1 MNSRLSFLSLWSI
14 NDALNLNALKKQLDE
29 LRLAGLEGVIF
40 HPRFYPNVPVYMS
53 NDYLEIVSDL
63 ILYAKATGMI
73 FWIYDENGWPSG
85 TASGEVI
92 RRLPDAT
99 CKWVEWVP
107 TPDHGGRIEFGSKT
121 AVSSLDPVTTQMFLG
136 ITYEGYRQGLSPEAF
151 DYITGFFSDEVA
163 FLDGHGITVKTGAI
177 PWDDR
182 FVQQYEERY
191 GEALLPRLP
200 LLFTEGEGHEDFRVQ
215 YWELLTDAIVEGFYQ
230 PVAAWCETYGKKFT
244 AHLKAE
250 ESPFFQL
257 SYSGSVFQVLKSVE
271 TPAIDALERSPGN
284 NFYSRIA
291 HSVAMQQG
299 RSDSLVEAMGG
310 SGWGISPE
318 SFTNYCLWLAS
329 HGIEHFVLHLNQ
341 LKLNTKAVQDW
352 PPSMPSH
359 LTWKD
364 AFPALLTSIKA
375 QATHLPDLKAKPDVL
390 IVTPTR
396 GIMAAFDPK
405 ESMQMNEH
413 DGSNIPASSAGGVVN
428 EKLLALVEACYAAG
442 LHYELTEERV
452 IEEDGLIESGFLRIG
467 KRDYDCV
474 LVAEGCRWKDAGM
487 LEKLCAAGVN
497 VCETQ
502 NWQRIL
508 AEKIRVESNE
518 EHPIAAGSAAEQT
531 NWSILPPTTN
541 QVYVELQ
548 AVQEGKLEAQITV
561 EQPGT
566 IGGLSFVLLDPVKE
580 VRINGEA
587 LPLHFIDGGVEVLIP
602 VEWVGLDQLLS
613 IEVTPIS
620 GGEACPIAFLRGRF
634 AVMSKRPLREKD
646 ERQWM
651 ADGPFHL
658 VTMPAVIDAANLIS
672 AGFPYMGMPVIAKK
686 TLTLYEDQQAGC
698 TDLQLT
704 DVQGDAAQI
713 WLSGEELGWCWGPQW
728 TVHLPK
734 DLAAGSY
741 ELAVALYPSTFNVY
755 GPHHHYEGDRYLTSP
770 DQYMGI
776 QNFAD
781 HPGAPEQTRVQ
792 HAHFVKWGIS
802 GDIQFV

>member
-1 MNSRLSFLSLWSI
+1 MNNRLSFLSFWSI
-14 NDALNLNALKKQLDE
+14 NDTLDLNTLKKQLDE

-53 NDYLEIVSDL
+53 KDYLEIVSGL
-63 ILYAKATGMI
+63 ILYAKATGMM

-85 TASGEVI
+85 TASGEVMK
-92 RRLPDAT
+92 RHPDAT
-99 CKWVEWVP
+99 CKWVEWVS
-107 TPDHGGRIEFGSKT
+107 TPDHGDRIELCSKQ
-121 AVSSLDPVTTQMFLG
+121 AVSSLDPVTTQMFLD

-151 DYITGFFSDEVA
+151 EYVTGFFSDEVA

-182 FVQQYEERY
+182 LPQQYEKRY

-200 LLFTEGEGHEDFRVQ
+200 LLFTEGEGHEDFRVR

-257 SYSGSVFQVLKSVE
+257 SYSGSGFQVLKRVE
-271 TPAIDALERSPGN
+271 TPAIDALERNPGN
-284 NFYSRIA
+284 NFYPRIA

-299 RSDSLVEAMGG
+299 RSGSLVEAMGG
-310 SGWGISPE
+310 SGWGVSPE

-329 HGIEHFVLHLNQ
+329 HGIEQFVFHLNQ

-359 LTWKD
+359 VTWKD
-364 AFPALLTSIKA
+364 AFPALLASIKA
-375 QATHLPDLKAKPDVL
+375 QAALLPDLKAEPDVL

-405 ESMQMNEH
+405 DSMQMNEH
-413 DGSNIPASSAGGVVN
+413 DGSNIPASAAGVIN

-467 KRDYDCV
+467 KRDYSCV
-474 LVAEGCRWKDAGM
+474 LVADGCRWKEAGM
-487 LEKLCAAGVN
+487 LDKLRAAGIN

-502 NWQRIL
+502 DWQLVL
-508 AEKIRVESNE
+508 AEKIRAESSE
-518 EHPIAAGSAAEQT
+518 GPPTAAGADVEQT
-531 NWSILPPTTN
+531 KWSIQSPDTN
-541 QVYVELQ
+541 QFYVEFQ
-548 AVQEGKLEAQITV
+548 PGHEGKLGAQISL
-561 EQPGT
+561 ENPAS
-566 IGGLSFVLLDPVKE
+566 IGGLTFVLLDLVEE
-580 VRINGEA
+580 VRINGEPF
-587 LPLHFIDGGVEVLIP
+587 PLHFKNGGVEVLIP
-602 VEWVGLDQLLS
+602 GDRVGLNRLLS
-613 IEVTPIS
+613 IEVTPIL

-634 AVMSKRPLREKD
+634 AVMSKFPLREKD

-651 ADGPFHL
+651 ADGPFDL
-658 VTMPAVIDAANLIS
+658 VPVPAVIDAANLIS
-672 AGFPYMGMPVIAKK
+672 AGFPFMGEPVIAKK
-686 TLTLYEDQQAGC
+686 IVSLHADQQGKY
-698 TDLQLT
+698 TGLQLT

-713 WLSGEELGWCWGPQW
+713 RLACKELGWCWGPQW
-728 TVHLPK
+728 AVSLPEE
-734 DLAAGSY
+734 LAAGSH
-741 ELAVALYPSTFNVY
+741 ELEVALYPSTFNTY
-755 GPHHHYEGDRYLTSP
+755 GPHRHYEGDRYLTSP
-770 DQYMGI
+770 DQYAGI
-776 QNFAD
+776 KNFAD
-781 HPGAPEQTRVQ
+781 HPNAPEQTRVQ
-792 HAHFVKWGIS
+792 HAHFVKWGIA

>member
-1 MNSRLSFLSLWSI
+1 MNNRLSFLSFWSI
-14 NDALNLNALKKQLDE
+14 NDALDLNALKKQLDE

-85 TASGEVI
+85 TASGKVMM
-92 RRLPDAT
+92 RHPDAT

-107 TPDHGGRIEFGSKT
+107 TPGDGGRIEFGSKN

-136 ITYEGYRQGLSPEAF
+136 ITYEGYRQGLAPEAF
-151 DYITGFFSDEVA
+151 DYVTGFFSDEVA

-182 FVQQYEERY
+182 LPQQYEKRY

-200 LLFTEGEGHEDFRVQ
+200 LLFTEGEGHEDFRVR

-257 SYSGSVFQVLKSVE
+257 SYSGSGFQVLKRVE
-271 TPAIDALERSPGN
+271 TPAIDALERYPGN
-284 NFYSRIA
+284 NFYPRIA

-299 RSDSLVEAMGG
+299 RSGSLVEAMGG
-310 SGWGISPE
+310 SGWGVSPE

-329 HGIEHFVLHLNQ
+329 HGIEQFVFHLNQ

-359 LTWKD
+359 VTWKD
-364 AFPALLTSIKA
+364 AFPALLASIKA
-375 QATHLPDLKAKPDVL
+375 QSALLPDLKAEPDAL

-405 ESMQMNEH
+405 DSMQMNEH
-413 DGSNIPASSAGGVVN
+413 DGSNIPASAAGVIN
-428 EKLLALVEACYAAG
+428 EKLLTLVEACYAAG

-452 IEEDGLIESGFLRIG
+452 IEEDGLIESGYLRIG
-467 KRDYDCV
+467 KRGYKCV
-474 LVAEGCRWKDAGM
+474 IVAEGCRWKEEGTLDKLRGAGI
-487 LEKLCAAGVN
+487 N
-497 VCETQ
+497 VCEPQ
-502 NWQRIL
+502 DWERL
-508 AEKIRVESNE
+508 LVEKIRAESSE
-518 EHPIAAGSAAEQT
+518 ELPAAAESAFEQT
-531 NWSILPPTTN
+531 IWSIQSPNTN
-541 QVYVELQ
+541 QLYVELQ
-548 AVQEGKLEAQITV
+548 PRYEGKLGAQIWLENPV
-561 EQPGT
+561 HL
-566 IGGLSFVLLDPVKE
+566 GGLIFVLFDPVEE
-580 VRINGEA
+580 VRINGEMI
-587 LPLHFIDGGVEVLIP
+587 PLHFKDGGVEVLIP
-602 VEWVGLDQLLS
+602 DDRVGLNGLLS
-613 IEVTPIS
+613 IEVMSIP

-634 AVMSKRPLREKD
+634 AVVSKLPLREKD
-646 ERQWM
+646 ERQLM

-658 VTMPAVIDAANLIS
+658 IPMPAVIDAANLIS
-672 AGFPYMGMPVIAKK
+672 AGFPFMGAPVIAKK
-686 TLTLYEDQQAGC
+686 TISLHADQQGIH
-698 TDLQLT
+698 TSLQLT

-728 TVHLPK
+728 TVNLPK
-734 DLAAGSY
+734 ELAAGSY
-741 ELAVALYPSTFNVY
+741 ELEVALYPSTFNAY
-755 GPHHHYEGDRYLTSP
+755 GPHHHYEGDRHLTSP
-770 DQYMGI
+770 DQYVGI
-776 QNFAD
+776 KNFAD
-781 HPGAPEQTRVQ
+781 RPNAPEETRVQ

-802 GDIQFV
+802 GDVQFM